1 MVNIWAARYYKKT
14 KQGYKKRLPRCIKTF
29 LKEKEM
35 KSSNMV
41 AKDRVTTLEM
51 ENKGWLSK
59 KKLLQNI
66 EKCLEIIFSCR

>member
-1 MVNIWAARYYKKT
+1 MVNISAARYYKKT

-41 AKDRVTTLEM
+41 AKDRATTLEM

-59 KKLLQNI
+59 REVITKHRKVSRNNFQL
-66 EKCLEIIFSCR
+66 

>member
-41 AKDRVTTLEM
+41 AKDRATTLEM

-59 KKLLQNI
+59 KKVITKHRKVSRNNFRL
-66 EKCLEIIFSCR
+66 

>member
-1 MVNIWAARYYKKT
+1 MVNIWAARYHKKS

-41 AKDRVTTLEM
+41 AKDRATTLEM
-51 ENKGWLSK
+51 ENKGWLNK
-59 KKLLQNI
+59 KKVITKHRKVSRNNFQL
-66 EKCLEIIFSCR
+66 

>member
-41 AKDRVTTLEM
+41 AKDRATTLEM
-51 ENKGWLSK
+51 ENKGWLNK
-59 KKLLQNI
+59 KKVITKHRKVSRNNFQM
-66 EKCLEIIFSCR
+66 

>member
-1 MVNIWAARYYKKT
+1 MVNIWAARYYKKS

-41 AKDRVTTLEM
+41 AKDRATTLEM
-51 ENKGWLSK
+51 ENKGWLNK
-59 KKLLQNI
+59 KKVITKHRKVSRNNFQM
-66 EKCLEIIFSCR
+66 